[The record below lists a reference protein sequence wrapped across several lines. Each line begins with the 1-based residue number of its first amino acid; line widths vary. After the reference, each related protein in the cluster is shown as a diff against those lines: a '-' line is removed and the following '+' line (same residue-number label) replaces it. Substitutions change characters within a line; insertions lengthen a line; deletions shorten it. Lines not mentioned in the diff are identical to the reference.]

1 MNILSC
7 ELKYIFPLQQCYQ
20 NDNSAADS
28 NETVEP
34 VSFAENGIIKTRKET
49 IVSLN
54 NKSHN
59 SRHSSIFR
67 ALFSNITHCTTAVI
81 CAGLFR

>member
-1 MNILSC
+1 MDILSC
-7 ELKYIFPLQQCYQ
+7 VLKCLFPFQ
-20 NDNSAADS
+20 NNSAADS
-28 NETVEP
+28 NETAEP
-34 VSFAENGIIKTRKET
+34 VSFTENENKTRKET

-54 NKSHN
+54 SKSHN

-67 ALFSNITHCTTAVI
+67 AYFSNIAHCTTAVI